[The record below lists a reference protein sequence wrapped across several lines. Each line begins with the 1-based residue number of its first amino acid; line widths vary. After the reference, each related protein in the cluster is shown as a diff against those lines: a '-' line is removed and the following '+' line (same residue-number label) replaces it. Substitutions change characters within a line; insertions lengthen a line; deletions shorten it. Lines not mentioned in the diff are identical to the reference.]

1 MGSGISIGDLFGG
14 FLVMLLGIALTDTV
28 DDQVTENLVNLTG
41 AAAAIADNIPL
52 IWVMIVIGIGVVMV
66 AKQYKDT

>member
-1 MGSGISIGDLFGG
+1 
-14 FLVMLLGIALTDTV
+14 MLLGIALTDTV